1 MSRGE
6 RLIMKMNNKK
16 FKISGQVFS
25 LALLTLFLTGCTSW
39 FGKKKTDDAQNQS
52 SSVETTSSGKVV
64 ASGPKV
70 IEFSDGTSLT
80 MPEIDAEIANV
91 LSANPYTRAMNISQL
106 TPDMKELFFNDMK
119 NRRMVEMWA
128 KDNKIGE
135 SEAFKIDLKKT
146 YDLLVQAK
154 YGEWFSNQVKSKA
167 GRNISDREIEKTYE
181 KNKRRYVKSTGG
193 VKTSAVK
200 FESHDDAK
208 AFYESLNIAVISNLQ
223 DFEAASKSA
232 VGGQFKDFGRISE
245 DSPRGALSVIVDEAM
260 SRKSFPS
267 IEMVKASDVEYW
279 VCFFEDS
286 KDAVYFEFNEVKNQI
301 RDMLEN
307 EKFNEMLE
315 SEIKALESKYV
326 KSVDSSVFKAAGDM
340 SGMSQAAA
348 MMPEEEEAM
357 DAEAAN

>member
-1 MSRGE
+1 
-6 RLIMKMNNKK
+6 MKINNRK
-16 FKISGQVFS
+16 FRVSSQVFS
-25 LALLTLFLTGCTSW
+25 LALFALCLTGCSSW
-39 FGKKKTDDAQNQS
+39 FGKKKSEEAENQS
-52 SSVETTSSGKVV
+52 STTSAQNGKVA

-70 IEFSDGTSLT
+70 IEFSDGTALT

-128 KDNKIGE
+128 KDNKVGE
-135 SEAFKIDLKKT
+135 SEAFKLDLKKT

-167 GRNISDREIEKTYE
+167 GKNISDREIEKTYE

-208 AFYESLNIAVISNLQ
+208 AFYDSLNISVISSLQ

-232 VGGQFKDFGRISE
+232 VGGQFRDFGRISE

-315 SEIKALESKYV
+315 YEIKSLESKYI
-326 KSVDSSVFKAAGDM
+326 KNVDTSVFKAAGDM
-340 SGMSQAAA
+340 GMNQAGVLPEDEEAAA
-348 MMPEEEEAM
+348 I